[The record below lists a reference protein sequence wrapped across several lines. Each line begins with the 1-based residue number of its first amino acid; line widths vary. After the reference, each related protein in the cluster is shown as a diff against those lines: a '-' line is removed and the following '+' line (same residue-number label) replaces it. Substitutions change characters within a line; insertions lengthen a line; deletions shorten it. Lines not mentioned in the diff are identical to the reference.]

1 MTLRINSNC
10 HFLFFLNNFVSVEN
24 KSNQINNNT
33 YTRNT
38 IHALT
43 GKIKGRGGGGGRTNK
58 NN

>member
-1 MTLRINSNC
+1 MTLRINCNC

-33 YTRNT
+33 YTCNT

-43 GKIKGRGGGGGRTNK
+43 GKMGGGGGRTNK

>member
-33 YTRNT
+33 YTCNT
-38 IHALT
+38 IHALM
-43 GKIKGRGGGGGRTNK
+43 GKIDGGGRENK